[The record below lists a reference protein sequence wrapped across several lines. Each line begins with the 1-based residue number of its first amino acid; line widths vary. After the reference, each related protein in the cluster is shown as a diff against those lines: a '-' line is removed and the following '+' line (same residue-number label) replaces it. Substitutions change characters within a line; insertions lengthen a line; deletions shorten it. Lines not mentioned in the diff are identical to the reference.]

1 MRVKILDTL
10 SITLVAIGLAMD
22 AFSVAAVAGFI
33 LKTFS
38 IKQALTLSF
47 SFGFFQFFMPI
58 AGWMAGSSIAS
69 LIADYDH
76 WVAFGMLAIIAGKM
90 ILDGATARTEAH
102 VGRPNPTKGIPL
114 LIFSI
119 ATSVDALAVGLTF
132 AFSSVAV
139 LYPAVVIGVT
149 AALFSLLG
157 IHLGSKSSRYFGKYA
172 EPVGGAI
179 LIFIGLRILTS
190 HIL

>member
-1 MRVKILDTL
+1 MRVKILDVL
-10 SITLVAIGLAMD
+10 SIILVAVGLAMD
-22 AFSVAAVAGFI
+22 AFSVAAVTGFV
-33 LKTFS
+33 LKSFS
-38 IKQALTLSF
+38 IKQALTQSF

-58 AGWMAGSSIAS
+58 AGWMAGSSIAP

-76 WVAFGMLAIIAGKM
+76 WVAFAMLAIIGGKM
-90 ILDGATARTEAH
+90 IRQGVRAGTVRHTD
-102 VGRPNPTKGIPL
+102 RPDPTKGIPL
-114 LIFSI
+114 LVFSI
-119 ATSVDALAVGLTF
+119 ATSIDALAVGLTF

-139 LYPAVVIGVT
+139 LYPAVVIGIT